1 MCMCMC
7 VSAYVCCG
15 GPDGGV
21 KASGLCVMWGEQAG
35 VPGTVGLVEK
45 AVRS

>member
-1 MCMCMC
+1 MHVCAC
-7 VSAYVCCG
+7 VSACVCCRG
-15 GPDGGV
+15 SEGGV

-45 AVRS
+45 AVRP